1 MNTIE
6 RTEMIDAYLA
16 GTMSDTEKK
25 EFERLLSAPET
36 SLEDRTKLQDEMEL
50 QKEIIHAIRRRGFRE
65 MVAKELKK
73 IEAEEKEK
81 EDADN
86 VTFIPIEGI
95 KKIWRQHRKLILST
109 SSSVMA
115 IAAVCLLLITVVPLA
130 NLMYDSSNVYY
141 AQVLDAGELRGC
153 PSDTLS
159 VLWAESV
166 SALQQEDWSRADDL
180 ALQVMDL
187 SSQPIVGITDNERLD
202 FYQQAEWMHAN
213 YLMHNKR
220 VFKAKRL
227 LKKISAEGGRFSKQA
242 HALLE
247 QKK

>member
-16 GTMSDTEKK
+16 GTMSEAEKK
-25 EFERLLSAPET
+25 EFERLLLDPET

-65 MVAKELKK
+65 MVAKELEK
-73 IEAEEKEK
+73 IEADEKEK
-81 EDADN
+81 AHRRKRI
-86 VTFIPIEGI
+86 T
-95 KKIWRQHRKLILST
+95 IWSLGG
-109 SSSVMA
+109 SSVFA
-115 IAAVCLLLITVVPLA
+115 IAAVCLLLITIAPLA

-141 AQVLDAGELRGC
+141 AQVIDAGELRGC

-159 VLWAESV
+159 VLWAEAV
-166 SALQQEDWSRADDL
+166 SALQQDDWSRADNL

-187 SSQPIVGITDNERLD
+187 STQPFAGMTDKERLD

-220 VFKAKRL
+220 IFKAKRL
-227 LKKISAEGGRFSKQA
+227 LKKISADGGRFSKQA
-242 HALLE
+242 HDLLE

>member
-16 GTMSDTEKK
+16 GTMSEAEKK
-25 EFERLLSAPET
+25 EFERLLLDPET

-65 MVAKELKK
+65 MVAKELDK

-81 EDADN
+81 AHRRKRI
-86 VTFIPIEGI
+86 T
-95 KKIWRQHRKLILST
+95 IWSLGG
-109 SSSVMA
+109 SSVFA
-115 IAAVCLLLITVVPLA
+115 IAAVCLLLITFVPLT

-159 VLWAESV
+159 ILWSESV
-166 SALQQEDWSRADDL
+166 SALQQGDWSRANDL

-187 SSQPIVGITDNERLD
+187 STQPIMGMTDKERLD

-220 VFKAKRL
+220 IFKAKRL
-227 LKKISAEGGRFSKQA
+227 LKKISSEGGRFSKQA
-242 HALLE
+242 HDLLE